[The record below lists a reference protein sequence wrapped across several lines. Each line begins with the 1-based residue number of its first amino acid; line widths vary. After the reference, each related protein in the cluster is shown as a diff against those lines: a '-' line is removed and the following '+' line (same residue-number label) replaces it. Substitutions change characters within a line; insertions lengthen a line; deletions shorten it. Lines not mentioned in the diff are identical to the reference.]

1 VPDPAQP
8 QATSAPVAAAS
19 PAERLE
25 WRPQS
30 ARRPERVPTIADPI
44 IEPAWSGIHVL
55 AHFDAAAGNAFGPLL
70 LLYDEGGEDVS
81 NAEPAAFKALVE
93 SIRAED
99 AVIDGWLTEQAGHTG
114 EGASIATTYR
124 PNPMSF
130 ITGRPGTLEV
140 PALPHLAEVPVV
152 AFVAVDLLRV
162 DGQEL
167 LDVPL
172 LERKRILESV
182 VTVGDLVR
190 VTPFTRPPLS
200 QWLVSW
206 QASGFSGALLKAAN
220 GHYRPG
226 EIAPDWAYVSAAEG
240 KQR

>member
-1 VPDPAQP
+1 MPEPASP
-8 QATSAPVAAAS
+8 RPSTAPAAAS
-19 PAERLE
+19 PADRLA
-25 WRPQS
+25 WRPQL
-30 ARRPERVPTIADPI
+30 ARRPERVPSIADPI
-44 IEPAWSGIHVL
+44 IEPAWSGLHVL
-55 AHFDAAAGNAFGPLL
+55 AHFDAAAGNAFGPWLM
-70 LLYDEGGEDVS
+70 LYDEAGTDVS
-81 NAEPAAFKALVE
+81 NAEPAAYKALAAA
-93 SIRAED
+93 IRADD
-99 AVIDGWLTEQAGHTG
+99 AVLDGWLTEQAAHTG

-124 PNPMSF
+124 PNPLSF

-140 PALPHLAEVPVV
+140 PALPHQAEVPVV

-182 VTVGDLVR
+182 VEVGELVR

-206 QASGFSGALLKAAN
+206 QASGFSGALLNGAN
-220 GHYRPG
+220 GHYLPV